1 MFTDNKDFYPTPEN
15 LINKMLCDIDFKMI
29 HSILEPSAGK
39 GNIVEAIKKKEKF
52 YSSTYNKVNYD
63 IDCIES
69 DQNLQSIL
77 KGKNFR
83 VVYNFSFCFN
93 ASIILPLPADGSK
106 MLCIILKSI
115 SQNILFIR
123 FCGVG

>member
-52 YSSTYNKVNYD
+52 YNTTYNTLGIWLMFTKEKVMM
-63 IDCIES
+63 
-69 DQNLQSIL
+69 
-77 KGKNFR
+77 F
-83 VVYNFSFCFN
+83 
-93 ASIILPLPADGSK
+93 
-106 MLCIILKSI
+106 
-115 SQNILFIR
+115 
-123 FCGVG
+123 

>member
-1 MFTDNKDFYPTPEN
+1 MKNMFTDNKDFYPTPEN

-63 IDCIES
+63 IDCIEA

-83 VVYNFSFCFN
+83 VV
-93 ASIILPLPADGSK
+93 
-106 MLCIILKSI
+106 
-115 SQNILFIR
+115 
-123 FCGVG
+123 